1 MYVKCFFVILRRE
14 ASMTEEY
21 KLRIADS
28 FTPATLPMGR
38 LSDYI
43 AQLAVLLGESAY
55 VHFKGIEEGSAV
67 LVAAIDQPAAQK
79 VRERFLQV
87 RNGDGPIEA
96 RKAFENI
103 DRLLKED
110 NATGTLTSVEDSNVI
125 RFPGKDR
132 LELIAFGPFRQDG
145 TLDGQLLRVGGRD
158 ETVPVHLR
166 YGNVVYTGLHC
177 SPDLAREIAPH
188 LLGPVLRVHGTGKWF
203 RTGTGIW
210 ELKSFRISAFEVLE
224 DTPLLDVVGTLQKT
238 SKSEWNQLIDPV
250 QALLASRNCDGE
262 VN

>member
-1 MYVKCFFVILRRE
+1 
-14 ASMTEEY
+14 MTEEY
-21 KLRIADS
+21 RLRIADS

-55 VHFKGIEEGSAV
+55 VHFTGIEAGSAV
-67 LVAAIDQPAAQK
+67 LVAAIDQPAVPK

-103 DRLLKED
+103 NRLLKED
-110 NATGTLTSVEDSNVI
+110 NATGTLTSVQDNNVI
-125 RFPGKDR
+125 CFPGRDR
-132 LELIAFGPFRQDG
+132 VEPIAFGPFSQDG
-145 TLDGQLLRVGGRD
+145 TLDGQLLRVGGKD

-166 YGNVVYTGLHC
+166 YGNVVYTGLYC
-177 SPDLAREIAPH
+177 SPDLAREIAPY

-203 RTGTGIW
+203 RTGAGIW
-210 ELKSFRISAFEVLE
+210 ELKSFKISEFEVLD
-224 DTPLLDVVGTLQKT
+224 DTPLLNVVETLQKT
-238 SKSEWNQLIDPV
+238 SKSEWNQLTDPV
-250 QALLASRNCDGE
+250 QALLASRNHDGE
-262 VN
+262 VH